1 MTYGMW
7 SSLGETMAM
16 KDKERTKKLLRV
28 NVDKW
33 TCDMCC
39 EDCYRFFECPKPRKP
54 ERYQKRMDEIAENLR
69 NVKHIVPVLS
79 GKGGVGKSIISA
91 NLATGLA
98 EKGYSVAIVDSDLH
112 GPSIPSILG
121 IERGY
126 LLSGRNGMIP
136 PKTSL
141 GVKVVSTDFLFDDS
155 RPVTWLSN
163 LKRSAQ
169 EQFLA
174 NTDYGHLDFLI
185 IDMPPGTGSET
196 VNLLK
201 YLPQMSG
208 VIIVTMSSDIAE
220 QVVHRCI
227 ALCKTAKVPIIGIVE
242 NMNSIVCPHC
252 NESYM
257 TKHAASSAD
266 LLADEAGAPLLGK
279 IARDPL
285 IVESAD
291 KGQSFLLAHPDS
303 EASKN
308 FYRIIATVEKE
319 LRSIKS
325 DSKVDL
331 QQEPDHEKLSRILEI
346 NYDPSC
352 QGRGCLRCTDYF
364 QCTLPKK
371 ELIHETQML
380 KKIQK
385 AMSGIKHKIAVM
397 SCKGG
402 VGKSTLSV
410 NLAVA
415 LAQKGKSAVILD
427 CDFHGP
433 CVPKMM
439 GVKSEGMV
447 MGKDGVVPVP
457 GASNVGVISMDF
469 LVQDHEAI
477 TWFDP
482 LKKMTVAQFL
492 YSVDYGEKD
501 YLIIDLP
508 PGTGAE
514 SYALLQYLPELDGT
528 VIVTQPSESP
538 QAVASKSIDLC
549 RQANV
554 PVLGIIENMSYF
566 VCSSCQKTSKL
577 CGTRE
582 AESLASRMGV
592 PFLGKIPLDSNI
604 FVNCDDGIPFVIRSP
619 ESIAAQNVF
628 KVAKKILEAI

>member
-1 MTYGMW
+1 MV
-7 SSLGETMAM
+7 M
-16 KDKERTKKLLRV
+16 KGKEKKTKLLRV

-33 TCDMCC
+33 SCDMCC
-39 EDCYRFFECPKPRKP
+39 EDCYRFFECPLPRKP
-54 ERYQKRMDEIAENLR
+54 ERYQKRMEAIADNLA
-69 NVKHIVPVLS
+69 NVKHIIPVLS
-79 GKGGVGKSIISA
+79 GKGGVGKSIVSA

-98 EKGYSVAIVDSDLH
+98 ARGYSVSIVDSDLH

-121 IERGY
+121 IEKGY
-126 LLSGRNGMIP
+126 LLSGPNGMVP
-136 PKTSL
+136 PQTSL

-174 NTDYGHLDFLI
+174 NTDYGPLDYLI

-208 VIIVTMSSDIAE
+208 VIIVTMSSDIVE

-227 ALCKTAKVPIIGIVE
+227 ALCKKANVPIIGMIE

-257 TKHAASSAD
+257 TRNAATSSD
-266 LLADEAGAPLLGK
+266 LLADETGVPLLGK

-285 IVESAD
+285 IVEAAD
-291 KGQSFLLAHPDS
+291 NGQSFLLAYPES
-303 EASKN
+303 EVTENFYTIISKVEEALSSHRPGSAVASKDEP
-308 FYRIIATVEKE
+308 EK
-319 LRSIKS
+319 
-325 DSKVDL
+325 
-331 QQEPDHEKLSRILEI
+331 EKLSRILEI

-352 QGRGCLRCTDYF
+352 QGKGCLRCTDYF

-371 ELIHETQML
+371 ENIHETAML
-380 KKIQK
+380 KKIQN
-385 AMSGIKHKIAVM
+385 AMSGIRHKVAVM

-433 CVPKMM
+433 CVPKML
-439 GVKSEGMV
+439 GVKSEGMI
-447 MGKDGVVPVP
+447 MDKDGVVPVP
-457 GASNVGVISMDF
+457 GAANVSVVSMDF
-469 LVQDHEAI
+469 LIQPHEAL

-501 YLIIDLP
+501 FLIIDLP

-514 SYALLQYLPELDGT
+514 SYALLQYVPDLDGT
-528 VIVTQPSESP
+528 VIVTLPSESP
-538 QAVASKSIDLC
+538 QSVASKSIDLC
-549 RQANV
+549 RQAKV

-566 VCSSCQKTSKL
+566 VCSNCQQTSKL
-577 CGTRE
+577 CGTKE
-582 AESLASRMGV
+582 AEHLADRMEV
-592 PFLGKIPLDSNI
+592 PFLGNIPLDSNI
-604 FVNCDDGIPFVIRSP
+604 FMNCDDGVPFVVKSP
-619 ESIAAQNVF
+619 QSIAARSVLS
-628 KVAKKILEAI
+628 VANKIIESVEGR